1 MNRNGS
7 GIAYGVGA
15 YVIWGLL
22 PIYWRWLD
30 RASAFEIL
38 AHRAIWSL
46 LFCFIFLAYQKQLR
60 TTIALLKIPRTFS
73 LLALT
78 SLLLSANWA
87 IYIWSVSVDR
97 VVEAALGYYITPLVA
112 VTFGVLVLK
121 EKLRKLQIV
130 SVSLAAIGVVI
141 LTVAYG
147 HIPLIALGL
156 AVSWG
161 SYSLIKKQLNAG
173 ALETLSVETLVAF
186 IPNFAF
192 LSYLINKNE
201 AQFGQDVGFSLA
213 LFSAGLFTVI
223 PLLMFN
229 AATTRLPLTVTG
241 LLQYITPSIM
251 FLVGIVIFHE
261 PLPVAK
267 IVGFI
272 FIWIALTFLGTDLV
286 KSGRSINQRKGETF

>member
-1 MNRNGS
+1 LNRSGS

-22 PIYWRWLD
+22 PLYWRALD

-46 LFCFIFLAYQKQLR
+46 LICILFLTYQKQLR
-60 TTIALLKIPRTFS
+60 TTFALIKNARTFA

-78 SLLLSANWA
+78 SLLLSINWG
-87 IYIWSVSVDR
+87 IYIWAVSVDR

-112 VTFGVLVLK
+112 VSFGVFVLK
-121 EKLRKLQIV
+121 EKLRKLQII
-130 SVSLAAIGVVI
+130 SVILAAVGVVI

-147 HIPLIALGL
+147 HIPLIAFGL

-173 ALETLSVETLVAF
+173 ALETLSIETLVAF
-186 IPNFAF
+186 IPSFAF
-192 LSYLINKNE
+192 LLYLLNKNE
-201 AQFGQDVGFSLA
+201 AQFGQDIGFSIA

-229 AATTRLPLTVTG
+229 AATIRLPLTITG
-241 LLQYITPSIM
+241 LLQYITPSIL
-251 FLVGIVIFHE
+251 FLIGIIVFHE
-261 PLPVAK
+261 PLAISK
-267 IVGFI
+267 ILGFI
-272 FIWIALTFLGTDLV
+272 FIWIALGFLGRDLV
-286 KSGRSINQRKGETF
+286 KSGRTVN

>member
-1 MNRNGS
+1 MNRSGS

-22 PIYWRWLD
+22 PLYWRALD

-46 LFCFIFLAYQKQLR
+46 FICILFLTYQKQLR
-60 TTIALLKIPRTFS
+60 TTFALIKNARTFA

-78 SLLLSANWA
+78 SLLLSINWG
-87 IYIWSVSVDR
+87 IYIWAVSVDR

-112 VTFGVLVLK
+112 VSFGVFVLK
-121 EKLRKLQIV
+121 EKLRKLQII
-130 SVSLAAIGVVI
+130 SVILAAVGVVI

-147 HIPLIALGL
+147 HIPLIAFGL

-161 SYSLIKKQLNAG
+161 SYSLIKKRLNAG
-173 ALETLSVETLVAF
+173 ALETLSIETLVAF
-186 IPNFAF
+186 IPSFAF
-192 LSYLINKNE
+192 LLYLLNKNE
-201 AQFGQDVGFSLA
+201 AQFGQDIGFSIA

-229 AATTRLPLTVTG
+229 AATIRLPLTITG
-241 LLQYITPSIM
+241 LLQYITPSIL
-251 FLVGIVIFHE
+251 FLIGIIVFHE
-261 PLPVAK
+261 PLAISKVL
-267 IVGFI
+267 GFI
-272 FIWIALTFLGTDLV
+272 FIWIALGFLGRDLV
-286 KSGRSINQRKGETF
+286 KSGRTVN

>member
-1 MNRNGS
+1 
-7 GIAYGVGA
+7 
-15 YVIWGLL
+15 
-22 PIYWRWLD
+22 
-30 RASAFEIL
+30 
-38 AHRAIWSL
+38 
-46 LFCFIFLAYQKQLR
+46 
-60 TTIALLKIPRTFS
+60 
-73 LLALT
+73 
-78 SLLLSANWA
+78 
-87 IYIWSVSVDR
+87 IWSVSVDR

-130 SVSLAAIGVVI
+130 SVSLATIGVVI

-147 HIPLIALGL
+147 HVPLIALGL

-161 SYSLIKKQLNAG
+161 SYSLIKKRLNAG
-173 ALETLSVETLVAF
+173 ALETLSIETLVAF

-192 LSYLINKNE
+192 LIHLINKHE
-201 AQFGQDVGFSLA
+201 AQFGQDLGFSLS

-261 PLPVAK
+261 PLPLSK
-267 IVGFI
+267 IIGFL
-272 FIWIALTFLGTDLV
+272 FIWVALTFLGTDLV
-286 KSGRSINQRKGETF
+286 KSSRSINQRKG

>member
-15 YVIWGLL
+15 YLIWGLL

-46 LFCFIFLAYQKQLR
+46 LFCLIFLAYQKQLR
-60 TTIALLKIPRTFS
+60 TTFTLLKNPRTFS

-78 SLLLSANWA
+78 SLLLSANWG

-112 VTFGVLVLK
+112 VTFGVFVLK
-121 EKLRKLQIV
+121 EKLRKLQII
-130 SVSLAAIGVVI
+130 SVSLATVGVVI

-161 SYSLIKKQLNAG
+161 SYSLIKKRLNAG
-173 ALETLSVETLVAF
+173 ALETLSIETLVAF
-186 IPNFAF
+186 IPNFTF
-192 LSYLINKNE
+192 LTYLINKNE
-201 AQFGQDVGFSLA
+201 AQFGQDIGFSLA

-229 AATTRLPLTVTG
+229 AATTRLPLTITG

-267 IVGFI
+267 IVGFV
-272 FIWIALTFLGTDLV
+272 FIWIALTFLGTDLY
-286 KSGRSINQRKGETF
+286 KSGRSVD

>member
-46 LFCFIFLAYQKQLR
+46 LFCLIFLAYQKQLR
-60 TTIALLKIPRTFS
+60 TTFVLLKNPRTFA

-130 SVSLAAIGVVI
+130 SVSLATIGVVI

-161 SYSLIKKQLNAG
+161 SYSLIKKRLNAG
-173 ALETLSVETLVAF
+173 ALETLSIETLVAF
-186 IPNFAF
+186 IPNFIF
-192 LSYLINKNE
+192 LTYLLNKNE
-201 AQFGQDVGFSLA
+201 AQFGQDIGFSLA

-286 KSGRSINQRKGETF
+286 KSGRSVNQRKGETF

>member
-1 MNRNGS
+1 LNRNSS

-22 PIYWRWLD
+22 PVYWRWLD

-46 LFCFIFLAYQKQLR
+46 LFCFVFLAYQKQLR
-60 TTIALLKIPRTFS
+60 TTFALLKNPRTFA

-121 EKLRKLQIV
+121 EKLRKLQVI
-130 SVSLAAIGVVI
+130 SVSLATVGVVI

-161 SYSLIKKQLNAG
+161 SYSLIKKRLNAG
-173 ALETLSVETLVAF
+173 ALETLSIETLVAF
-186 IPNFAF
+186 IPNFIF
-192 LSYLINKNE
+192 LTYLINKNE
-201 AQFGQDVGFSLA
+201 AQFGQDLGFSLA

-251 FLVGIVIFHE
+251 FLVGIIIFHE

-267 IVGFI
+267 IIGFI

-286 KSGRSINQRKGETF
+286 KSGRSVNQRKGETF

>member
-1 MNRNGS
+1 LNRNGS

-30 RASAFEIL
+30 AASAFEIL

-46 LFCFIFLAYQKQLR
+46 LFCLIFLAYQKQLR
-60 TTIALLKIPRTFS
+60 TTFVLLKNPRTFS

-121 EKLRKLQIV
+121 EKLRRLQIV
-130 SVSLAAIGVVI
+130 SVSLATVGVVI

-161 SYSLIKKQLNAG
+161 SYSLIKKRLNAG
-173 ALETLSVETLVAF
+173 ALETLSIETLVAF

-192 LSYLINKNE
+192 LIHLINKHE
-201 AQFGQDVGFSLA
+201 AQFGQDLGFSLA

-251 FLVGIVIFHE
+251 FLVGIIVFHE

-267 IVGFI
+267 IIGFI
-272 FIWIALTFLGTDLV
+272 SIWVALTFLGTDLV
-286 KSGRSINQRKGETF
+286 KSSRSVNQREG

>member
-1 MNRNGS
+1 LNRNGS

-30 RASAFEIL
+30 AASAFEIL

-46 LFCFIFLAYQKQLR
+46 LFCLIFLAYQKQLR
-60 TTIALLKIPRTFS
+60 TTFILLKNPRTFT

-121 EKLRKLQIV
+121 EKLRRLQIV
-130 SVSLAAIGVVI
+130 SVSLATVGVVI

-161 SYSLIKKQLNAG
+161 SYSLIKKRLNAG
-173 ALETLSVETLVAF
+173 ALETLSIETLVAF

-192 LSYLINKNE
+192 LIHLINKHE
-201 AQFGQDVGFSLA
+201 AQFGQDLGFSLA

-251 FLVGIVIFHE
+251 FLVGIIVFHE

-267 IVGFI
+267 IIGFI
-272 FIWIALTFLGTDLV
+272 FIWVALTFLGTDLV
-286 KSGRSINQRKGETF
+286 KSSRSVNQREG

>member
-1 MNRNGS
+1 MNRSGS

-22 PIYWRWLD
+22 PLYWRALD

-46 LFCFIFLAYQKQLR
+46 LICILFLAYQKQLR
-60 TTIALLKIPRTFS
+60 TTFALIKNARTFA

-78 SLLLSANWA
+78 SLLLSINWG
-87 IYIWSVSVDR
+87 IYIWAVSVDR

-112 VTFGVLVLK
+112 VSFGVFVLK
-121 EKLRKLQIV
+121 EKLRKLQII
-130 SVSLAAIGVVI
+130 SVILAAVGVVI

-147 HIPLIALGL
+147 HIPLIAFGL

-161 SYSLIKKQLNAG
+161 SYSLIKKRLNAG
-173 ALETLSVETLVAF
+173 ALETLSIETLVAF
-186 IPNFAF
+186 IPSFAF
-192 LSYLINKNE
+192 LLYLLSKNE
-201 AQFGQDVGFSLA
+201 AQFGQDIGFSIA

-229 AATTRLPLTVTG
+229 AATIRLPLTITG
-241 LLQYITPSIM
+241 LLQYITPSIL
-251 FLVGIVIFHE
+251 FLIGIIVFHE
-261 PLPVAK
+261 PLAISKVL
-267 IVGFI
+267 GFI
-272 FIWIALTFLGTDLV
+272 FIWIALGFLGRDLV
-286 KSGRSINQRKGETF
+286 KSGRTVN

>member
-30 RASAFEIL
+30 AASAFEIL

-46 LFCFIFLAYQKQLR
+46 LFCLIFLAYQKQLR
-60 TTIALLKIPRTFS
+60 TTFVLLKNPRTFS

-121 EKLRKLQIV
+121 EKLRRLQIV
-130 SVSLAAIGVVI
+130 SVSLATVGVVI

-161 SYSLIKKQLNAG
+161 SYSLIKKRLNAG
-173 ALETLSVETLVAF
+173 ALETLSIETLVAF

-192 LSYLINKNE
+192 LIHLINKHE
-201 AQFGQDVGFSLA
+201 AQFGQDLGFSLA

-251 FLVGIVIFHE
+251 FLVGIIVFHE

-267 IVGFI
+267 IIGFI
-272 FIWIALTFLGTDLV
+272 FIWVALTFLGTDLV
-286 KSGRSINQRKGETF
+286 KSSRSVNQREG